1 MVAQLLGPL
10 LGAGVSAF
18 GIAKQSQ
25 AQDMANALQ
34 WRAIQEQQRANR
46 KQEQLQRA
54 TRTDAYG
61 NSVEYVP
68 GQGFVTR
75 TTPITGSILNAEQKE
90 ALENLTVDAPRQREA
105 RRRQDRRS
113 TQADGLFQDQ
123 FANFRYERAP
133 NRKESE
139 ARALRDALMARNE
152 RMRGG
157 SGDTGQQLANAAVR
171 MGSSSAAQALARG
184 LQSRNSDLPTV
195 SQTIS
200 DARRLGRNDYQED
213 LQSRAGVLAE
223 LDQIRAMAD
232 ASPSV
237 GINNTNLNE
246 SLTGRQEGAINQLS
260 DVIGRGGQA
269 LAGQFNNAS
278 ATAGRGFPDVSGL
291 ASALG
296 RINFGSGQQQ
306 QQADPNADFQRS
318 LAQDAFRAGLRGMDS
333 GQAMNAFRAVRGTF

>member
-1 MVAQLLGPL
+1 MVLQVIGPL
-10 LGAGVSAF
+10 AGAAASAF
-18 GIAKQSQ
+18 GMSQQAK
-25 AQDMANALQ
+25 AQQLANAIQ
-34 WRAIQEQQRANR
+34 WRAVQEQARANR

-61 NSVEYVP
+61 NAVEYVP

-123 FANFRYERAP
+123 FASFRYQRAP
-133 NRKESE
+133 NQSE
-139 ARALRDALMARNE
+139 NEAKALRDALMARNE
-152 RMRGG
+152 RQRANRGG
-157 SGDTGQQLANAAVR
+157 GDTGQQLANMATR
-171 MGSSSAAQALARG
+171 LGSSSAAQALARG
-184 LQSRNSDLPTV
+184 LQGRDSALPTV
-195 SQTIS
+195 SETIS

-213 LQSRAGVLAE
+213 LRNRAAILAE
-223 LDQIRAMAD
+223 LDQIRGMAD

-246 SLTGRQEGAINQLS
+246 SLTGRQEDAINQLS

-269 LAGQFNNAS
+269 LAAQYNNAADMAFKS
-278 ATAGRGFPDVSGL
+278 FPDTSGL
-291 ASALG
+291 AAALG

-306 QQADPNADFQRS
+306 EDPNAAFQRT
-318 LAQDAFRAGLRGMDS
+318 LATNAFNAGLRGMDS
-333 GQAMNAFRAVRGTF
+333 GQAMNVFRSVRGSF